1 MKYTITKDKNN
12 FYYIHTE
19 DKLGKHSIGF
29 FHTYEDAVNAVQRLI
44 KNENIGE

>member
-19 DKLGKHSIGF
+19 SKLGKHSIGF
-29 FHTYEDAVNAVQRLI
+29 FHTYEDAITEVQRLI